1 MIRITR
7 LSSDTVRI
15 EVWPLVILL
24 ALGAAL
30 WMGL

>member
-7 LSSDTVRI
+7 LSPDTVRI
-15 EVWPLVILL
+15 EIWPLVILL
-24 ALGAAL
+24 LGAAL